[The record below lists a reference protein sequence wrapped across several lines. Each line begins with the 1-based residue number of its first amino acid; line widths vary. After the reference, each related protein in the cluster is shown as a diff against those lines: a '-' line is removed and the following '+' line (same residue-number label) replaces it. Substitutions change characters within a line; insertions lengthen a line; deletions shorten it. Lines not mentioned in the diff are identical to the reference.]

1 MDANTQPT
9 EKRTP
14 GRPRG
19 RRTDYDPLLG
29 VRVPP
34 AVRAELE
41 AIASARGV
49 SLSQLVRQ
57 IFQTYL
63 EIQAARSNYE
73 QAVTRHYGILQ
84 DFDTTPKPPLCAPLQ
99 TAPFESPSLEV

>member
-1 MDANTQPT
+1 VTT
-9 EKRTP
+9 ERTIKRTS

-34 AVRAELE
+34 AVRAGLDL
-41 AIASARGV
+41 IAAQQGI
-49 SLSQLVRQ
+49 SLSQLARQ

-63 EIQAARSNYE
+63 DMQDARENYQ
-73 QAVTRHYGILQ
+73 QAVMRHYAI
-84 DFDTTPKPPLCAPLQ
+84 FDNSAAMQSRPSAPPT
-99 TAPFESPSLEV
+99 TAPFESTSPGV